1 MCEKFQINWV
11 HLACTSFTKLP
22 AGHKLCEFCEEDW
35 LGQWGSTFGK
45 TDDLDRRDVTKS
57 YGNKWVC
64 ALLQFSCKFYFSLSF
79 NFGTHNLLISCF
91 ALSSSRSIIKQRR
104 SEERRVGKEC

>member
-35 LGQWGSTFGK
+35 LGQWGSNFGQ
-45 TDDLDRRDVTKS
+45 TDDLDRRDVTKRLGS
-57 YGNKWVC
+57 NGQIEIT
-64 ALLQFSCKFYFSLSF
+64 L
-79 NFGTHNLLISCF
+79 
-91 ALSSSRSIIKQRR
+91 R
-104 SEERRVGKEC
+104 